1 MNFDHKKIIFLACL
15 GNIAISFNTGAVAA
29 AIPLIASDFQSTDFV
44 VSQIVP
50 YYMIPYGLGA
60 LLYAPLTRF
69 FAYRAILSA
78 AMAFFALSS
87 VITGISQSLPAMF
100 LAQIGA

>member
-1 MNFDHKKIIFLACL
+1 MNFEHQKIIFLTCL

-29 AIPLIASDFQSTDFV
+29 AIPLIAADFHTTDFV
-44 VSQIVP
+44 VARIVP

-69 FAYRAILSA
+69 
-78 AMAFFALSS
+78 
-87 VITGISQSLPAMF
+87 LPTAPF
-100 LAQIGA
+100 